1 MLLRFL
7 SGGLFKSFKG
17 LERYQRI
24 YAKEG
29 GNAAYCKVNA
39 WQNGYS
45 KA

>member
-7 SGGLFKSFKG
+7 SSGLFQPFKG

-39 WQNGYS
+39 RQNGYS

>member
-7 SGGLFKSFKG
+7 SGGLFQPFKG

-24 YAKEG
+24 YAKEC

-39 WQNGYS
+39 RQNGYS